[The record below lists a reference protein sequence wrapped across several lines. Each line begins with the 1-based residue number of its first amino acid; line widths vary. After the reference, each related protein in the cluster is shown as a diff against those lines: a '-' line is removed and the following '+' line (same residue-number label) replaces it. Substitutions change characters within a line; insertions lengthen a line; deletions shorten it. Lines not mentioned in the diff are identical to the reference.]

1 MELKMIRFGWPT
13 PATPYY
19 FLHLQAVELKED
31 AEVIG
36 VTINGKRN
44 RDFEAF
50 NDDKACVPP
59 VLHTAAAKRD
69 LKIRIDWTRGET
81 FEVAVILKQGER
93 TVELKDI
100 YTAETDHGYWNK
112 DWKYYAAHV
121 VKEPAGIDRENEP
134 VHAVLAVY
142 MDRVTDL
149 ARELRVVEINSET
162 GDAQEI
168 RSQVYSTTNWDKWQ
182 NINCQPTSTVQVAF
196 LASVPAHE
204 QKVYLFF
211 YGNPNAAAPQYE
223 TDLRVS
229 GEGYGLTIENEV
241 RPSRKLSTSSP

>member
-1 MELKMIRFGWPT
+1 M
-13 PATPYY
+13 
-19 FLHLQAVELKED
+19 
-31 AEVIG
+31 
-36 VTINGKRN
+36 
-44 RDFEAF
+44 
-50 NDDKACVPP
+50 
-59 VLHTAAAKRD
+59 
-69 LKIRIDWTRGET
+69 
-81 FEVAVILKQGER
+81 
-93 TVELKDI
+93 
-100 YTAETDHGYWNK
+100 
-112 DWKYYAAHV
+112 
-121 VKEPAGIDRENEP
+121 KEPAGIDRENEP

-229 GEGYGLTIENEV
+229 GEGYGLTIENEYYTV
-241 RPSRKLSTSSP
+241 KLHKDSGSIDEILPKNRKGLTNCHH